1 MANWRFLISLIRP
14 HLGWALLGLF
24 LAFLA
29 LAANITLLAVSAWFL
44 AAMAAA
50 GLQGVTMN
58 YFTPAGIIRF
68 LAIVRTASGY
78 AQRLVNHNTTF
89 LILKT
94 LRVRIFAALTQAPL
108 QSFTSVGQR
117 LSQLQED
124 VEQLDEF
131 YIGVLVPLLLAIMAL
146 PLIAWVLGSYSPVLM
161 LVTLAAL
168 LITGVILPAWLSRNL
183 KGVGKRTQDAQSKLS
198 ERLVEGARGLK
209 ELHLAGAAQQY
220 WQDLDKAQQAL
231 AKEQQKA
238 HRWFATHQGLSLL
251 ISQLTIV
258 LALFTLI
265 PLVNNG
271 QLAQVELAMLVL
283 LVLAAFE
290 SVLMLPDAMLKL
302 ELTLASA
309 GRIRAQLAEVD
320 KTPTQVQQGK
330 AHAELIFSLDRVCF
344 ASPNQPPV
352 FQSLS
357 LDIKRGEKLAIVGR
371 SGAGKSTLLGLLT
384 AQLQRQQGTFL
395 AFDTQ
400 VEMLDPAWLN
410 QELGVLNQFSHTFSA
425 TIKENLLLAKE
436 DATDDEIWSAL
447 EQAQLAATVK
457 QMTKH
462 LDTQVGAT
470 GRQLSAGEARRL
482 HLAQLFLRDPQ
493 VLILDEPT
501 RGLDGDNQSK
511 VFDAIL
517 TLTQNKTLVISTHET
532 SLLSH
537 MDKVLWMDEGQ
548 IKAVA
553 SHKELYQQYEE
564 YRAISQLLN

>member
-94 LRVRIFAALTQAPL
+94 LRVSIFAALTQASL

-238 HRWFATHQGLSLL
+238 HRWFATHQGLSQL

-258 LALFTLI
+258 MALVALI
-265 PLVNNG
+265 PLVNSG

-283 LVLAAFE
+283 LVLGAFE

-309 GRIRAQLAEVD
+309 GRIRAQLDEVD
-320 KTPTQVQQGK
+320 KTPTQVQQGQ
-330 AHAELIFSLDRVCF
+330 AHAELTFSLDRVCF
-344 ASPNQPPV
+344 AYPNQPPV

-384 AQLQRQQGTFL
+384 AQLQTQQGTFL

-425 TIKENLLLAKE
+425 TLKENLLLAKE
-436 DATDDEIWSAL
+436 DATDYEIWSAL

-457 QMTKH
+457 QMTKR

-511 VFDAIL
+511 VFDAVL

>member
-50 GLQGVTMN
+50 GLQGMTMN

-94 LRVRIFAALTQAPL
+94 LRVRIFAALTQASL

-131 YIGVLVPLLLAIMAL
+131 YIGVLVPLLLAVMAL

-198 ERLVEGARGLK
+198 ECLVEGARGLK

-220 WQDLDKAQQAL
+220 WQDLDKAQRTL
-231 AKEQQKA
+231 AQEQQKA

-258 LALFTLI
+258 MALVALI
-265 PLVNNG
+265 PLVNSG

-283 LVLAAFE
+283 LVLGAFE

-344 ASPNQPPV
+344 AYPNQPPV

-357 LDIKRGEKLAIVGR
+357 LDIKRGEKLAIIGR

-395 AFDTQ
+395 AFDTH
-400 VEMLDPAWLN
+400 VEMLDAAWLN

-436 DATDDEIWSAL
+436 DATDEEIWSAL

-457 QMTKH
+457 QMIKR

-511 VFDAIL
+511 VFDAVL